1 MSISLVSSL
10 EELTQGLMSI
20 PEEIKSI
27 QIQILDLNEDSQ
39 QKSASIN
46 RLESVLKSEINSAVG
61 DDNKKLYPNAE
72 ARDAA
77 FVEKSSEHPE
87 LCSMKEDYSTIQ
99 RKIQELRIESEMLSN
114 KQRNIRSLLE
124 IISVVGDKK

>member
-27 QIQILDLNEDSQ
+27 QIQILDLNEDLQ
-39 QKSASIN
+39 QKSDAIS
-46 RLESVLKSEINSAVG
+46 RLESSLKSEINSAVG
-61 DDNKKLYPNAE
+61 VDGKKLYPNAE

-77 FVEKSSEHPE
+77 FVEKSADHRDLST
-87 LCSMKEDYSTIQ
+87 MKEDHSSVQ

-114 KQRNIRSLLE
+114 KQRNIRSVFEVLSL
-124 IISVVGDKK
+124 VGDK

>member
-20 PEEIKSI
+20 PDEIKNI
-27 QIQILDLNEDSQ
+27 QIQILDLNEESQ
-39 QKSASIN
+39 QKSDTIG
-46 RLESVLKSEINSAVG
+46 RLESSLKAEINSAVG
-61 DDNKKLYPNAE
+61 DDGKKLYSNAE

-77 FVEKSSEHPE
+77 FVERSSENPE
-87 LCSMKEDYSTIQ
+87 LVGMRESHSAVQ

-114 KQRNIRSLLE
+114 KQRNIRSILE
-124 IISVVGDKK
+124 IVSVVGDK